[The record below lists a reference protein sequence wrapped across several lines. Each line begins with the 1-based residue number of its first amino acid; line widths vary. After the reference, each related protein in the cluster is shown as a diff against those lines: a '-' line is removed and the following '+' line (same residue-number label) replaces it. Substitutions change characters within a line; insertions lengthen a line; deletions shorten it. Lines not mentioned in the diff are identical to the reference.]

1 MLGMLWT
8 TESSL
13 ESVLQM
19 KLHGGFIWKTL
30 EWLGCIVAN
39 RGRKLVPWMILTLYG
54 VEGSVDA
61 ARWVL
66 WMV

>member
-13 ESVLQM
+13 ESALQM

-39 RGRKLVPWMILTLYG
+39 RGRKLVPWDDIDL
-54 VEGSVDA
+54 VWSREQC
-61 ARWVL
+61 
-66 WMV
+66 